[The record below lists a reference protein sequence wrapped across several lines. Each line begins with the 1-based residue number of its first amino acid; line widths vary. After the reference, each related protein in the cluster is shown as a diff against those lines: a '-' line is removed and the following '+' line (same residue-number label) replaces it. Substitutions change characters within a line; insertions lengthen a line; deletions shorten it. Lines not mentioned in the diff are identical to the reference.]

1 MDKLFIGLGFLAF
14 LLVLGL
20 VGNEDYEYEV
30 RSQVNYCQM
39 VEAGIW
45 PDYNETYQ
53 YCDKAYNAL
62 AKIQGE

>member
-1 MDKLFIGLGFLAF
+1 MNYFWAGLGFLTF

-39 VEAGIW
+39 VETGIW
-45 PDYNETYQ
+45 PDYNDTYQ

>member
-1 MDKLFIGLGFLAF
+1 MFGR
-14 LLVLGL
+14 VLEN
-20 VGNEDYEYEV
+20 VQEDYKDEV

-45 PDYNETYQ
+45 PDYNDTYQ

-62 AKIQGE
+62 AEIQGE